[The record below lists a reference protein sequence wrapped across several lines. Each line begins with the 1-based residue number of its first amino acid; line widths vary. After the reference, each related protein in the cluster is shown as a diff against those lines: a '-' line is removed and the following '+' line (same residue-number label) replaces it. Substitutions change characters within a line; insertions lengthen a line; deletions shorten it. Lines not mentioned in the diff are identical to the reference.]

1 MSWSRTRSNVQGGV
15 IAEDVRPGLPLAE
28 KLGRIFTALA
38 GEVAARLDVEVY
50 GEITQHDV
58 KVLELVGAEGV
69 FEDVVDETVSYVNAP
84 LFAQERGVEVRLTT
98 SLRVARPPQRRHPC
112 AGTLG
117 SGEEGRRSPAPGRA
131 RKHLQKIVAIGE
143 HDVDLALADHM
154 VVLRYQDRPGVVGA
168 VGKILGEGRTE
179 HRGHAGLSR
188 AAEGGEALVVL
199 TVDETVPQT
208 VLGEIADEIGASSAR
223 SVNLTD

>member
-1 MSWSRTRSNVQGGV
+1 M
-15 IAEDVRPGLPLAE
+15 
-28 KLGRIFTALA
+28 
-38 GEVAARLDVEVY
+38 
-50 GEITQHDV
+50 
-58 KVLELVGAEGV
+58 
-69 FEDVVDETVSYVNAP
+69 
-84 LFAQERGVEVRLTT
+84 
-98 SLRVARPPQRRHPC
+98 
-112 AGTLG
+112 
-117 SGEEGRRSPAPGRA
+117 
-131 RKHLQKIVAIGE
+131 AIGE

-168 VGKILGEGRTE
+168 VGKILGE
-179 HRGHAGLSR
+179 AGLNIAGMQVSR